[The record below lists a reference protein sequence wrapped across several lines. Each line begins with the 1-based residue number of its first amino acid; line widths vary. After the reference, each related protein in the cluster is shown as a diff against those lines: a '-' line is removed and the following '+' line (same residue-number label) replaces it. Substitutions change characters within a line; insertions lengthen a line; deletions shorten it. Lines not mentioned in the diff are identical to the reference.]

1 MYTLKDLERFAL
13 RRYRRCSWRTG
24 ASEESKRYALRLA
37 LSRLRKRRRRSFL
50 DTIMRL
56 NIMMTINN
64 RSRRGGSTYTP
75 AAPAAT
81 SASNSIIISD
91 DEDEDEAEDI
101 DEDLIKELEA
111 ELLVP
116 DDQSRNESA
125 EKGGGSGN
133 GDNDTGMSPPPD
145 LNDGEDIDEDL
156 IKELEAE
163 LLPPSQ
169 TPLPKTSMKTSSKN
183 WRRNCWLRSPPD
195 LAPVALPPLPL
206 PRIPKKKKK
215 PNRSKNLASYPLSMH
230 GKFDAEK
237 LDAEFQAL
245 VAQSRRDIGIGA
257 GSTVPPSQPAPDPG
271 SSSAPATTAEVADDE
286 GMGHEAG
293 GIY

>member
-50 DTIMRL
+50 DTIQE
-56 NIMMTINN
+56 
-64 RSRRGGSTYTP
+64 GGSTYTP
-75 AAPAAT
+75 VAPAAT
-81 SASNSIIISD
+81 SASNPIIISD
-91 DEDEDEAEDI
+91 DEDDDEDEAEGIDEDLIKELEAELLAPDDQSRNESAEKGGGSDNSNNDTDMPPPPDLNDGEDIDEGLIKELEAELLAPDPPVPDPAAEDI

-111 ELLVP
+111 ELLAP
-116 DDQSRNESA
+116 E
-125 EKGGGSGN
+125 
-133 GDNDTGMSPPPD
+133 
-145 LNDGEDIDEDL
+145 
-156 IKELEAE
+156 
-163 LLPPSQ
+163 
-169 TPLPKTSMKTSSKN
+169 
-183 WRRNCWLRSPPD
+183 PPD

-206 PRIPKKKKK
+206 PRIPKKKK

-257 GSTVPPSQPAPDPG
+257 GSTVPPSHPATDPG

>member
-24 ASEESKRYALRLA
+24 ASEESKR
-37 LSRLRKRRRRSFL
+37 
-50 DTIMRL
+50 
-56 NIMMTINN
+56 
-64 RSRRGGSTYTP
+64 RGGSTYTS

-81 SASNSIIISD
+81 SASNPIIISD

-125 EKGGGSGN
+125 ERGGGSGN
-133 GDNDTGMSPPPD
+133 SDNDTGMPPPPD

-163 LLPPSQ
+163 LLAPDSPV
-169 TPLPKTSMKTSSKN
+169 PDPAAEDIDEDLIKE
-183 WRRNCWLRSPPD
+183 LEAEFPPD